1 MDLSYKMVQ
10 DIPKVIG
17 HYWKERSF
25 NWPMIIYISLVHSAA
40 LYGVAKLSLCSR
52 ETLLW
57 AFILWPIRYVFSL
70 YCSYIVYLLYFDF
83 YFGLDL
89 TVHVYPTDGYC
100 YFVFVF
106 NAIIFLFLSTVFHLI
121 SHSILLFF
129 YLYSHYFYFLQWIW
143 YYSWCTSIMVTSII
157 RGACSTTM
165 HSYVM

>member
-1 MDLSYKMVQ
+1 MLLNCHYVHVKHYY
-10 DIPKVIG
+10 G
-17 HYWKERSF
+17 HSFYGRSGTSF
-25 NWPMIIYISLVHSAA
+25 
-40 LYGVAKLSLCSR
+40 LCIV
-52 ETLLW
+52 L
-57 AFILWPIRYVFSL
+57 IL
-70 YCSYIVYLLYFDF
+70 YLLYFDF

-106 NAIIFLFLSTVFHLI
+106 NAIIFFFLSTVFHLI